1 MNWKLKAHALAL
13 LSRAPGGKRAYHYLQ
28 SQLGTNKLDVDE
40 SIRRATEV
48 VDMIRQAG
56 ERECRSVCLEIGTGW
71 RPFLPFILSLA
82 DAEKVITIDINRWLN
97 NSYAQETYR
106 ALAGQLD
113 LISNRLGLAVTGV
126 RERYEVAAHAKDLAS
141 LLEAMRTEYRYPADA
156 RHTGLPPASVDFVCS
171 SNVLEHVP
179 PEVLRDIHV
188 ESMRVL
194 RPGGLAVHRIN
205 PADHFSHADRSVTAV
220 HFLRYSSDQ
229 WYWLGGSGLAYHNR
243 LRSVQHQRLLEGA
256 GFSVLSSR
264 VRIDPRSLKEI
275 TTGRQPIHSDFVHFA
290 PEELAADYMW
300 LVGRRPQ

>member
-13 LSRAPGGKRAYHYLQ
+13 LSRVPGGKRAYHFLQ
-28 SQLGTNKLDVDE
+28 SQLGTNKLDADE
-40 SIRRATEV
+40 SIRRAAEV

-71 RPFLPFILSLA
+71 RPFLPFILCLA

-97 NSYAQETYR
+97 NSYGQETYR
-106 ALAGQLD
+106 ALAGQLG

-126 RERYEVAAHAKDLAS
+126 RERYQVAAHAKDLTS
-141 LLEAMRTEYRYPADA
+141 LLEAMRTEYRCPADA
-156 RHTGLPPASVDFVCS
+156 RHTELLPASVDFVCS
-171 SNVLEHVP
+171 SNVLEHVSP
-179 PEVLRDIHV
+179 GVLRDIHV
-188 ESMRVL
+188 ESMRIL

-205 PADHFSHADRSVTAV
+205 PGDHFSHVDRSVTGV

-243 LRSVQHQRLLEGA
+243 LRSVQHQRLLEAA
-256 GFSVLSSR
+256 GFSILSSR
-264 VRIDPRSLKEI
+264 VRIDPRSLEEI